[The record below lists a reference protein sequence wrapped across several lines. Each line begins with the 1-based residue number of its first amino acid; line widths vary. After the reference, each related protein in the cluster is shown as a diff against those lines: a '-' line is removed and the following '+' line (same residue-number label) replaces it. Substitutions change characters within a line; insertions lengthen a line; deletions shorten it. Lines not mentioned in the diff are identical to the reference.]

1 MPNMQHDGV
10 LSINQQPVLPLTELP
25 YVKKLTEIASM
36 PMGAKMKSFQIRKAN
51 SLSKVNSQ
59 SSRAKI
65 DLPNFAQA
73 QSLTLDIF
81 TNRVFAKSL
90 NFYAQGYT
98 PSSICTP
105 ISNKATS
112 SHKRFWWH
120 WLLLIGST
128 ILLLPF
134 LLQTSSQARD
144 LLERAKIYLE
154 LDSSQAMILPN
165 SGRHHLQDNQAS
177 FFNRAIGQARTI
189 KPNSPFYPDAKV
201 DIIRWSEVI
210 LDIAQGRASQKNFAG
225 AISAARLIPQ
235 DEPSVNFIAQQATKS
250 IERWERRA
258 REQKI
263 EQYSLE
269 EAKKLIH
276 PTQASSYSQAI
287 TIVRQITPE
296 MEGYQEAQ
304 TLTKQWS
311 RQIYLIANYRASKG
325 DFKRAIAAA
334 TLVPKDSPYY
344 NGARNAIVKW
354 KEFVSVNHS

>member
-1 MPNMQHDGV
+1 
-10 LSINQQPVLPLTELP
+10 
-25 YVKKLTEIASM
+25 
-36 PMGAKMKSFQIRKAN
+36 MKSFQIRKAN
-51 SLSKVNSQ
+51 GLSKVNPNNSVA
-59 SSRAKI
+59 RI

-81 TNRVFAKSL
+81 TNRVFAKSI
-90 NFYAQGYT
+90 NFYGQNYPPARGYT
-98 PSSICTP
+98 PIRK
-105 ISNKATS
+105 KATS
-112 SHKRFWWH
+112 SHKRFWFRC
-120 WLLLIGST
+120 LLIIGST
-128 ILLLPF
+128 ILLLPL

-154 LDSSQAMILPN
+154 LDSSQAKILPD

-189 KPNSPFYPDAKV
+189 EPNSPFYQDAKT

-210 LDIAQGRASQKNFAG
+210 LDIAQGRASQKDFAG
-225 AISAARLIPQ
+225 AIAAAKLIPQ
-235 DEPSVNFIAQQATKS
+235 DETSVSFIAQQATKS
-250 IERWERRA
+250 IEHWQRRA

-269 EAKKLIH
+269 EAKKIIH

-296 MEGYQEAQ
+296 MKGYQEAQ
-304 TLTKQWS
+304 TLTQQWS
-311 RQIYLIANYRASKG
+311 RQIYLIANYRASRG

-344 NGARNAIVKW
+344 KGARNAIVKW

>member
-36 PMGAKMKSFQIRKAN
+36 PIGAKMKSFQIRKAN
-51 SLSKVNSQ
+51 SLTKINSK
-59 SSRAKI
+59 SSGARI

-73 QSLTLDIF
+73 QSLSLDIF
-81 TNRVFAKSL
+81 TDRVLAKSI
-90 NFYAQGYT
+90 NFYAQSYNHA
-98 PSSICTP
+98 SRFTP
-105 ISNKATS
+105 IRNKATS
-112 SHKRFWWH
+112 SHKRFWLR

-128 ILLLPF
+128 ILLLPL
-134 LLQTSSQARD
+134 LLQPSSQARD

-165 SGRHHLQDNQAS
+165 GGRYHLQDNQAS
-177 FFNRAIGQARTI
+177 LFNRAIGQARTI
-189 KPNSPFYPDAKV
+189 KPNSPFYQDAKT

-210 LDIAQGRASQKNFAG
+210 LDIAQGRASQKDFAG
-225 AISAARLIPQ
+225 AIAAAKLIPQ
-235 DEPSVNFIAQQATKS
+235 DDTSVSFIAQQATKS
-250 IERWERRA
+250 IERWQKRA
-258 REQKI
+258 RQQKI

-287 TIVRQITPE
+287 KIVRQLTPE

-311 RQIYLIANYRASKG
+311 RQIYLIANYRASRG
-325 DFKRAIAAA
+325 DFKQAIAAA

-344 NGARNAIVKW
+344 HGARNAIVKW
-354 KEFVSVNHS
+354 KEFVSFNHS